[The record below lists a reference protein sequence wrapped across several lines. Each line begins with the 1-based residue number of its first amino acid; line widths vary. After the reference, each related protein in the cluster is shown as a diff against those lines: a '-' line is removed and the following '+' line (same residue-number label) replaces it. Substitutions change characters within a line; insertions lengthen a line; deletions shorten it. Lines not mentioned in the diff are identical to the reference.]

1 MSDVD
6 RMRRSRQRHK
16 GRTTKGLVQRRL
28 LGVRPKS
35 LPTRLLGWR
44 LRAKTNYV
52 GLVMGLAA
60 EKIIELRREIDR
72 DS

>member
-1 MSDVD
+1 
-6 RMRRSRQRHK
+6 MRRSRQRHK

-60 EKIIELRREIDR
+60 ENCAGRLIATVEGSIN
-72 DS
+72 